1 MSFPLTLLCWVNVGV
16 VLEESVKLAGDIA
29 DQAASDLAVGL
40 AIGAASLRVGAGRRV
55 MAQPGQDN
63 HVQGLVELPVP
74 GAVESNPDPLARGGG
89 DRRRAAQHGE
99 GGVGAAATPM
109 RPGALLH

>member
-1 MSFPLTLLCWVNVGV
+1 MSFPLTLLCWSKRG
-16 VLEESVKLAGDIA
+16 LGFEEPVELAGDVA

-74 GAVESNPDPLARGGG
+74 GSG
-89 DRRRAAQHGE
+89 
-99 GGVGAAATPM
+99 
-109 RPGALLH
+109 